1 MEKIG
6 NIVSVSTKGICEIV
20 DIKKDAFVGA
30 VKDKLYYILRPVEN
44 ANNMLVYLPVD
55 TSLNIRKLVSKAEAK
70 NIVDGF
76 ENAEE
81 VAITSEADR
90 LKTYGEIAKSGNIAD
105 WAKLLRTLKIRKEK
119 LPRKQITSQEQKILS
134 MVKDCVVSELS
145 IVLGSSKQDIED
157 KLAL

>member
-30 VKDKLYYILRPVEN
+30 IKDKLYYILRPVEN

-70 NIVDGF
+70 NIVDEF
-76 ENAEE
+76 ENSEE
-81 VAITSEADR
+81 IVVSSEADR
-90 LKTYGEIAKSGNIAD
+90 LKAYSEIAKSGNIAD
-105 WAKLLRTLKIRKEK
+105 WAKLLRTLKTRKEK

-145 IVLGSSKQDIED
+145 IVLGFPKQDIED